1 MNLLDKLREE
11 HEEVKGL
18 LHQMCEDENAG
29 RRQKL
34 FKEFKTAMTK
44 HSRGEEKVLYERLID
59 TGEDKPELL
68 GNEGF
73 IEHDVADELIAK
85 LGRARNKGDVKWT
98 AGIKV
103 LTDIIEHHIEE
114 EEKEV
119 FKETRRNFKAAQL
132 NEMEEEFEK
141 VKAKVRG

>member
-1 MNLLDKLREE
+1 
-11 HEEVKGL
+11 
-18 LHQMCEDENAG
+18 
-29 RRQKL
+29 
-34 FKEFKTAMTK
+34 
-44 HSRGEEKVLYERLID
+44 VLYERLID
-59 TGEDKPELL
+59 TGDEKPELL

>member
-1 MNLLDKLREE
+1 
-11 HEEVKGL
+11 
-18 LHQMCEDENAG
+18 
-29 RRQKL
+29 
-34 FKEFKTAMTK
+34 
-44 HSRGEEKVLYERLID
+44 
-59 TGEDKPELL
+59 
-68 GNEGF
+68 
-73 IEHDVADELIAK
+73 
-85 LGRARNKGDVKWT
+85 
-98 AGIKV
+98 V

>member
-1 MNLLDKLREE
+1 MNILDKLREE

-18 LHQMCEDENAG
+18 LRQMCEDENAG

-34 FKEFKTAMTK
+34 FKEFKTALTK
-44 HSRGEEKVLYERLID
+44 HSRGEEMALYRRLID

-68 GNEGF
+68 GNEGMV
-73 IEHDVADELIAK
+73 EHDVATGLIAK

-103 LTDIIEHHIEE
+103 LTDILEHHIEE
-114 EEKEV
+114 EEKEI
-119 FKETRRNFKAAQL
+119 FKETRRKFKAPEL
-132 NEMEEEFEK
+132 EEMEQEFEQ
-141 VKAKVRG
+141 VKASVKA